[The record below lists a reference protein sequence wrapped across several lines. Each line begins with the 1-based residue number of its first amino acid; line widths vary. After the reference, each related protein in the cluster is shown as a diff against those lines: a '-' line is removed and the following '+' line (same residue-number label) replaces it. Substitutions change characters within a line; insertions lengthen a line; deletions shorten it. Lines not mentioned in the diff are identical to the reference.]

1 MGSNYV
7 HTFYITDKA
16 FEPIDTL
23 NYGHNLLKNR
33 TSIETL
39 SVAKGLSF
47 LAIPIY
53 IQNIL
58 RLRIRSQIC
67 RERLLFFV
75 FIRKYAYKDIS
86 SMGVLPKSDYFHSSH
101 IEK

>member
-7 HTFYITDKA
+7 HTFFITDKA

-47 LAIPIY
+47 LAIPNY
-53 IQNIL
+53 IQKIW
-58 RLRIRSQIC
+58 RLLNRNQIC
-67 RERLLFFV
+67 RERLFV
-75 FIRKYAYKDIS
+75 SIGKYVYKDIS
-86 SMGVLPKSDYFHSSH
+86 SISVLSKSNYFHSSH